1 MGPMSR
7 MKRLFSAWRGGS
19 ADRGGRPVPDA
30 SQPVRVDR
38 AGEKLLEVLTSASG
52 ERRVGITR
60 DGPGIYRL
68 RVETWAPDWETLGV
82 ATWIQSGHD
91 GALAESQEHAR
102 ALAAEVL
109 GEAGRDEADEDGEP

>member
-19 ADRGGRPVPDA
+19 ADRGGRPVPDT

-52 ERRVGITR
+52 DRRVGITR
-60 DGPGIYRL
+60 DGPGLYRL

-82 ATWIQSGHD
+82 ATWIQSEHE
-91 GALAESQEHAR
+91 GALAESQEQAR
-102 ALAAEVL
+102 ALAAEIL
-109 GEAGRDEADEDGEP
+109 GETAGVEDDGP